1 VTAAAER
8 RVEWLGRMHRIRE
21 FEDLVMRLF
30 ERGLVHGT
38 THLCQG
44 QEAVS
49 VGVAAALAPG
59 DYTSITYRGHGHALA
74 RGVSPMAGFSELFG
88 RSEGTCQGLAGSMHL
103 IDYERGVINS
113 SGIVGGS
120 LPTALGAAMSSKLS
134 GDGRVAVA
142 FFGDGATNIGTFHE
156 VLNMAAVWKA
166 PAVFVC
172 ENNLYG
178 EYSPIAATT
187 PIEDLAVRAGSYG
200 MPGEIVDGNDV
211 DAVQLAAQAAVDRAR
226 AGDGP
231 TLLECKTYRLRG
243 HSRSDPGAY
252 RPAGELDRWKERD
265 PLLVH
270 GRRLVEEGVLT
281 EEAREQIAAAARDEI
296 AAAARDA
303 EAAAWPTV
311 DELAE
316 YADDP
321 LTMEGVR

>member
-1 VTAAAER
+1 VTAAGDR
-8 RVEWLGRMHRIRE
+8 RVDWLRRMHAIRE

-44 QEAVS
+44 QEAVC
-49 VGVAAALAPG
+49 VGVAAALEPA

-74 RGVSPMAGFSELFG
+74 RGVSPLAGFSELMG
-88 RSEGTCQGLAGSMHL
+88 RSEGTGQGLAGSMHL
-103 IDYERGVINS
+103 IDYDRGVINS

-120 LPTALGAAMSSKLS
+120 LPTALGAAMSAKLL
-134 GDGRVAVA
+134 GDSRVAVA

-156 VLNMAAVWKA
+156 VLNMAAVWDA

-178 EYSPIAATT
+178 EYSPIATTT
-187 PIEDLAVRAGSYG
+187 PVEHLAVRAGSYG
-200 MPGEIVDGNDV
+200 IPGEIVDGNDV
-211 DAVQLAAQAAVDRAR
+211 DAVQRVAQVAVDRAR
-226 AGDGP
+226 AGLGP
-231 TLLECKTYRLRG
+231 TLIECKTYRLRG

-252 RPAGELDRWKERD
+252 RAPGELDRWKLRD
-265 PLLVH
+265 PLIVH

-281 EEAREQIAAAARDEI
+281 EEAREAIAAEVRDEI
-296 AAAARDA
+296 ATAAREA